1 MPNYIKSGEIKYIS
15 ISDVLPNYSQ
25 PRSIFNDK
33 PLQELADSI
42 RTHGVLEPV
51 LVIREGNFYKIIA
64 GERRYRASR
73 MAGLIKIPAIII
85 SATPEQLS
93 EIAIIENSHR
103 QQLNPIEEAKA
114 VKLLMETNNLTQ
126 EQVSIGLGRSRSAVA
141 NLLRLLTLPE
151 SIQEMVRES
160 KLSQGHA
167 RTLLSVKSEKQMIAF
182 AEKCVENKWSVHA
195 LIGEIDRLSKQSS
208 APKSAS
214 SKVAPKK
221 QSVSPELE
229 NMVLDMERVFQ
240 MPVTFSG
247 GDNNGKL
254 VLEYSSPEELQVI
267 YDVIQELKNRRD
279 S

>member
-151 SIQEMVRES
+151 PIQEMVRES

-167 RTLLSVKSEKQMIAF
+167 RTLLSVKSEKQMLAL

-195 LIGEIDRLSKQSS
+195 LIGELDRLSKQSS

-247 GDNNGKL
+247 GDNKGKL

>member
-167 RTLLSVKSEKQMIAF
+167 RTLLSVKSEKQMLSL

-195 LIGEIDRLSKQSS
+195 LIGEIDRLSKTTSS
-208 APKSAS
+208 PKSVS
-214 SKVAPKK
+214 NKVASKR
-221 QSVSPELE
+221 QSISPELE

-247 GDNNGKL
+247 GDNKGKL

-279 S
+279 N